1 MRRFRRRITES
12 ETRNYASVNNCCLA
26 AQHSYAPHCASD
38 LEISGQ
44 QALAATA
51 PMPLSPCT
59 CILVNTYTPQH
70 RRAFSA
76 AVNCH
81 FSRPSTA
88 SFSVCRTVNPC
99 ASEPAKPS
107 MSFKEERERVSRT
120 QQRYRE
126 RRYHADELVARILGA
141 VTLPVTRLMR
151 TRWIQK

>member
-1 MRRFRRRITES
+1 MEKLLHHKRCMQGLFNLITES
-12 ETRNYASVNNCCLA
+12 ETQNYPSVNNYCSA

-81 FSRPSTA
+81 FSRSSTA

-107 MSFKEERERVSRT
+107 ISSKKT
-120 QQRYRE
+120 E
-126 RRYHADELVARILGA
+126 RRYHARSRGIAREGITRMSLWSEFLG
-141 VTLPVTRLMR
+141 
-151 TRWIQK
+151 Q